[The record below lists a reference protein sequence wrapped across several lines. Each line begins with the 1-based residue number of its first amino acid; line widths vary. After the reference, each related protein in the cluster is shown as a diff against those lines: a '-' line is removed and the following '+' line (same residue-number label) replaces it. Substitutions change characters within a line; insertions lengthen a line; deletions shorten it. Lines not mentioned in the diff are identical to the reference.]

1 MTLSLDGFIKMK
13 TKRAPKFKRR
23 PEEVGG
29 LRLQKTD
36 IDIIRLAYDYR
47 FSKPQQIKTLIKG
60 SERTLRRLQRLF
72 HHGFLDRSPSQVVY
86 PLTGAQKMVY
96 A

>member
-1 MTLSLDGFIKMK
+1 MK
-13 TKRAPKFKRR
+13 TKRAPKFKRK

-29 LRLQKTD
+29 LRLQKRD
-36 IDIIRLAYDYR
+36 INIIRLACDYR
-47 FSKPQQIKTLIKG
+47 FSKPQQIKTLVNG
-60 SERTLRRLQRLF
+60 SERTLRTLQKLF

-86 PLTGAQKMVY
+86 PLTGTQKMVY